1 MMAEDRTLLHPLDGM
16 EENVSVRQSSS
27 KEEEKKEKKTAGGD
41 ERPYR

>member
-1 MMAEDRTLLHPLDGM
+1 MMAEDTTLLHRPDGL